1 MSTKRIIDAFEQWQR
16 DDKALVMATVF
27 ATEGSTYSKA
37 GHRIII
43 ADNGDYQGLVS
54 GGCLEGDL
62 AEHARMVIE
71 SGISKA
77 VTYDLRDEADEIWG
91 MGIGCN
97 GIIKVLLQR
106 LDPKSGHEPFQT
118 IAKCHLGQRAA
129 ICATVIDSEDPD
141 LPIGATLIDW
151 GDDHRSWQVPGVDRI
166 PIREHC
172 AGMQNATN
180 PRLVIH
186 NVQQAS
192 FTALYAPIIPL
203 PRLLILGAGPDAIPL
218 LRMAEEIGWLVTV
231 VDHRPAYLESEAFT
245 WTRALCIEP
254 TQLEKN
260 TNLAEFSAAVVMS
273 HHLAT
278 DRIYLGQLARHDI
291 PYLGVL
297 GPRARR
303 DRLIADLDA
312 ANAKLAGR
320 LKGPVGL
327 DIGADSPESIALAI
341 LAQIHRTITRPGK

>member
-1 MSTKRIIDAFEQWQR
+1 MSTKRIIDVFAQWQQ
-16 DDKALVMATVF
+16 DEKDLAMATVF

-43 ADNGDYQGLVS
+43 TADGNYQGLVS

-62 AEHARMVIE
+62 AEHARTVID
-71 SGISKA
+71 SGVGKA

-106 LDPKSGHEPFQT
+106 LDSKSGYEPFQT
-118 IAKCHLGQRAA
+118 IAKRHLAHRAA
-129 ICATVIDSEDPD
+129 ICATVVDSEDAN

-151 GDDHRSWQVPGVDRI
+151 GDDHRSWQVPSANRI
-166 PIREHC
+166 PIRDHC
-172 AGMQNATN
+172 ANIQSTMD
-180 PRLVIH
+180 PRLVVH
-186 NVQQAS
+186 EVRQTS
-192 FTALYAPIIPL
+192 FTVLYAPIIPL

-218 LRMAEEIGWLVTV
+218 VRMAEEIGWLVTV
-231 VDHRPAYLESEAFT
+231 VDHRTAYLEADAFSSART
-245 WTRALCIEP
+245 LCIEP
-254 TQLEKN
+254 TQLKKA
-260 TNLAEFSAAVVMS
+260 TNLAEFSAIVVMS
-273 HHLAT
+273 HQLAA
-278 DRIYLGQLARHDI
+278 DRIYLGQLSGRDI

-303 DRLIADLDA
+303 DRLISEL
-312 ANAKLAGR
+312 NASNTKLEQQ

-327 DIGADSPESIALAI
+327 DIGADSPESIALSI
-341 LAQIHRTITRPGK
+341 LAQIHKTIIRPKK